1 MKTRFSM
8 IATKTW
14 TDKKFR
20 TLDQHQKLAWLWLI
34 TSEARTS
41 EGLFRID
48 TQLAATNTGTTQE
61 HFIDCAL
68 SLEDLGMIKYDQA
81 EGVVFLANS
90 LKNSPTRNPSH
101 AKGCMVRLAEFD
113 RHYLL
118 TDLLEAAQSAGD
130 RLGPLLEEYRDEVGG
145 FDTEPDQPAPT
156 QARSPYKAPQSP
168 PKAVEPYRKASTPV
182 STQKPLDGLQQAIGE
197 ECPLSWFAIQGL
209 LWEAKF
215 SKTDV
220 RSLQRRIEGWAVQT
234 HATPE
239 QVAEWLREQLIHTVM
254 PEKIGNAANYVG
266 AFLSNFRAETTE
278 PEYVS
283 PQQRREEEEANMAK
297 IRAEAAERAA
307 IKKDPKNQPPWRK
320 AGISTEEV
328 ARRLANQETLA
339 NMIEEGARPKR
350 TLDNKD
356 TEQ

>member
-1 MKTRFSM
+1 MKFRYQTV
-8 IATKTW
+8 ATKTW
-14 TDKKFR
+14 SDPKILEMNLQEQAT
-20 TLDQHQKLAWLWLI
+20 WLYCL
-34 TSEARTS
+34 TCSDRNSES
-41 EGLFRID
+41 LFRFD
-48 TQLAATNTGTTQE
+48 HSRAAAVFKLDEAQICE
-61 HFIDCAL
+61 
-68 SLEDLGMIKYDQA
+68 SLQVLQSCGMIKHDPVA
-81 EGVVFLANS
+81 RVLLLVKG
-90 LKNSPTRNPSH
+90 LKLSPTMNPKH
-101 AKGCMVRLAEFD
+101 AQGCMSRLKELH

-118 TDLLEAAQSAGD
+118 ADLLATAQANDD
-130 RLGPLLEEYRDEVGG
+130 RLAPLLEEYRDEVGG
-145 FDTEPDQPAPT
+145 FDQEPHLPAPT
-156 QARSPYKAPQSP
+156 QPTSPYKAPQSP
-168 PKAVEPYRKASTPV
+168 PKAVQPYRKANTPA

-197 ECPLSWFAIQGL
+197 ECPLAWFTIQGL

-215 SKTDV
+215 SKTDI

-297 IRAEAAERAA
+297 IRAEADERAA

-339 NMIEEGARPKR
+339 SMLETGARPKR